1 MGGNSASDGVLHAAR
16 NDLEDSGR
24 GRSKRG
30 CITCSKEVQ
39 ELCEKIVEVQEHV
52 RIVRLHAHTELSS
65 ENEGKSSQSN
75 QHTLGGYC
83 PVIAVGVQVADSGA
97 HVEGENGSTST
108 DTDASFSAFGVP
120 CFALLCS
127 SSSSSDRGSFSG
139 LSLL

>member
-1 MGGNSASDGVLHAAR
+1 MASCTQLEMIWKTPGEADPSVAASR
-16 NDLEDSGR
+16 AR
-24 GRSKRG
+24 RRSK
-30 CITCSKEVQ
+30 CYAK
-39 ELCEKIVEVQEHV
+39 KIVEVHELV
-52 RIVRLHAHTELSS
+52 RIVGLHAHTELSS
-65 ENEGKSSQSN
+65 ENEGESSQSN

-108 DTDASFSAFGVP
+108 ETDTSFSAFGVP